1 MAHWVF
7 STDPGTYSADDL
19 RRDAR
24 TVWDGVAG
32 APAQKFLRE
41 GVRRGDHALIYHTA
55 PERRLVAL
63 AKVASDP
70 YPDPADPAGKRVAVD
85 LEWSAALPRPVDLAA
100 LKAHPVLKQ
109 LKFVRQPRLSISPL
123 SPAEVAALREV
134 TGWRS

>member
-19 RRDAR
+19 RRDSR
-24 TVWDGVAG
+24 TVWDGVAS

-55 PERRLVAL
+55 PERRLVAV
-63 AKVASDP
+63 ARVASDP

-100 LKAHPVLKQ
+100 LKAHLVLKD
-109 LKFVRQPRLSISPL
+109 LKFVRQSRLSVSPL
-123 SPAEVAALREV
+123 SPAEVDALREV
-134 TGWRS
+134 TGWTP